1 MKLLRLSEKIIQ
13 TFFES
18 SGSSFS
24 KVVGDSLV
32 GSFFNSEVIKETFGK
47 SGSLSMKPSPW
58 KYSLGTNKTDQK
70 YFYEHKMMKSYLI
83 QRTSI
88 ETYGFATKEVKIFYY
103 L

>member
-32 GSFFNSEVIKETFGK
+32 GSFFNSEQIKETLGK
-47 SGSLSMKPSPW
+47 SGSHFTKPW
-58 KYSLGTNKTDQK
+58 KYSLATNKTDQK
-70 YFYEHKMMKSYLI
+70 YIFEHQMMKSYLLH
-83 QRTSI
+83 RTSI
-88 ETYGFATKEVKIFYY
+88 ETYSFATKRG
-103 L
+103 